1 MVLKGR
7 FGGFISKTGV
17 RYSPDAIPEEV
28 RQRLAKMVIDY
39 DRQKITNSILHQI
52 ELSKHKEAD

>member
-7 FGGFISKTGV
+7 FSGFISKNGV
-17 RYSPDAIPEEV
+17 RYAPDAIPEEV
-28 RQRLAKMVIDY
+28 RQRLAKIVIDY
-39 DRQKITNSILHQI
+39 DKKRIADSILHQI